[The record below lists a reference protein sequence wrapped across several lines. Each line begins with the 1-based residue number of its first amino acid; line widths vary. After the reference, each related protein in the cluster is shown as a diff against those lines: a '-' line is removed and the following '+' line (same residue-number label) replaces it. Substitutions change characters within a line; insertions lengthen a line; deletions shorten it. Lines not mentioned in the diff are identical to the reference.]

1 MSEILTE
8 SIARSWGASN
18 AEEVIWAVC
27 PGCAKANLDF
37 LGTDF
42 CPIQVHLGCDGEDE
56 HVRCEATDRGSLR
69 VWCTEFE
76 EADK

>member
-1 MSEILTE
+1 M
-8 SIARSWGASN
+8 
-18 AEEVIWAVC
+18 
-27 PGCAKANLDF
+27 
-37 LGTDF
+37 
-42 CPIQVHLGCDGEDE
+42 GCDGEDE